1 MSVNYVR
8 RAASSGL
15 FAEIISD
22 EGDFRRGDA
31 VEYAIMARTCARSR
45 AINALLRAPP
55 TPLRPYRRH
64 AAIVIVL
71 FGFNYSR
78 RP

>member
-1 MSVNYVR
+1 
-8 RAASSGL
+8 
-15 FAEIISD
+15 
-22 EGDFRRGDA
+22 
-31 VEYAIMARTCARSR
+31 MARHAR

-64 AAIVIVL
+64 ATVVIVL

-78 RP
+78 RPKTLKMK